1 MRKMFALLFL
11 SSVSFASAPQQK
23 TQAPGFYRSMIGD
36 IEVTSLLDGF
46 FPMKPKETL
55 LKPAKNTN
63 ANLKKEFQSDASIP
77 TSVNAFLINTGSR
90 LILVDSGM
98 GVFVPGFGHVISNLK
113 AAGYQPEQ
121 VDEVVITHMHTDHLG
136 GVVLDGKAAFPN
148 ADLRIDQNDIDFW
161 ANPNMDL
168 NAPAQVQGMIKNS
181 IAALAPYKAAGKLKP
196 FHGKTVITTGV
207 TALPYY
213 GHTQGHTAYEISSKG
228 KKLLLIGDTLHIA
241 SLQFAD
247 PNVSMQFDSDSK
259 KALESR
265 KAIFEQAAT
274 EGFLIGAAH
283 LDFPGIGH
291 VLKTGKGSY
300 RYLPMPYAPL
310 E

>member
-1 MRKMFALLFL
+1 
-11 SSVSFASAPQQK
+11 
-23 TQAPGFYRSMIGD
+23 
-36 IEVTSLLDGF
+36 
-46 FPMKPKETL
+46 
-55 LKPAKNTN
+55 
-63 ANLKKEFQSDASIP
+63 
-77 TSVNAFLINTGSR
+77 
-90 LILVDSGM
+90 
-98 GVFVPGFGHVISNLK
+98 
-113 AAGYQPEQ
+113 
-121 VDEVVITHMHTDHLG
+121 
-136 GVVLDGKAAFPN
+136 VLDGKAAFPN